1 MMNYFKMLV
10 SVNCCIQE
18 FWNAYHATPWISG
31 TSRYPIVPVSQGDFL
46 HWSCS
51 LYSWLNGCRN
61 RTPAVISFNQSTV
74 DFISG
79 RKDPLFLSIGDNC
92 CSSSQHS
99 NIEVVVRQFMATT
112 LNNLNYYIYKAQK
125 LSRFVNGT
133 YSVKI
138 MYNETRCKRLKQAR

>member
-1 MMNYFKMLV
+1 ML
-10 SVNCCIQE
+10 
-18 FWNAYHATPWISG
+18 Y
-31 TSRYPIVPVSQGDFL
+31 SRILKYYMLHLKSQVL
-46 HWSCS
+46 HIILLSLCHRESCS
-51 LYSWLNGCRN
+51 LYSWLNGCCK

-92 CSSSQHS
+92 CPSSQHS

-112 LNNLNYYIYKAQK
+112 LDNLNYYIYKAQK
-125 LSRFVNGT
+125 FSRFVNGT